1 MGHLE
6 SIILKTTTMFK
17 LVKVSFIKSLE
28 KTNKSLLKDKNDLL
42 AQVEKIDFDL
52 KNERH
57 KNLLL
62 KSKLTDFEYKAES
75 LVKEIERL
83 TDKYIP
89 KHAKDGKFTGKNN

>member
-1 MGHLE
+1 
-6 SIILKTTTMFK
+6 MFK

-28 KTNKSLLKDKNDLL
+28 EINKSLKQENEELL

-62 KSKLTDFEYKAES
+62 KSKLIDFEYKAES

-89 KHAKDGKFTGKNN
+89 KHAKDGKFTSKNN

>member
-1 MGHLE
+1 
-6 SIILKTTTMFK
+6 MFR
-17 LVKVSFIKSLE
+17 LVKLVSFIKSLE

-89 KHAKDGKFTGKNN
+89 KHDKYGKFTSKNN

>member
-1 MGHLE
+1 
-6 SIILKTTTMFK
+6 MFK

-28 KTNKSLLKDKNDLL
+28 NKNIELQKEKKELIDK
-42 AQVEKIDFDL
+42 VENLSVEI
-52 KNERH
+52 KNEKH

-89 KHAKDGKFTGKNN
+89 KHDKYGKFTSKNN

>member
-1 MGHLE
+1 M
-6 SIILKTTTMFK
+6 IK

-28 KTNKSLLKDKNDLL
+28 NKNIELQKEKKELIDK
-42 AQVEKIDFDL
+42 VENLSVEI
-52 KNERH
+52 KNEKH

-62 KSKLTDFEYKAES
+62 KSKLTDFEYKSEV

-89 KHAKDGKFTGKNN
+89 KHDKYGKFTSKNN